1 MSTSSNATPDAQ
13 KQGAELAER
22 VLAGDWRA
30 LARAITYIENDHPS
44 AASLA
49 AALYPR
55 TGHAQVLGVT
65 GPPGAGKS
73 TLVDALT
80 ALIRKEGR
88 SVGIVAVDPTSPF
101 TGGAV
106 LGDRVRMQ
114 RHAGDPGVFIRSM
127 ASRRSAGGL
136 APATRDVVRALDAFG
151 RDIVLVETVGVGQ
164 IELEIMKVADT
175 VIVVTV
181 PGLGDGVQTIKAGLL
196 EIADIF
202 VVNMA
207 DRPGAHQ
214 TVADLKIMLTLG
226 GAEER
231 RRRWKPPVLET
242 IATDGTGIEEVWAA
256 CQRHHQVLE
265 ADERMGRSRDRL
277 REEVVEAVQRRIGE
291 IVAGQLSRDGDM
303 EPVLAAV
310 LRREIDPRAAAHQIV
325 AKHLGSAGHS

>member
-1 MSTSSNATPDAQ
+1 MPTTGRPSDSGGQHGVD
-13 KQGAELAER
+13 LANR
-22 VLAGDWRA
+22 VLDGDWRA
-30 LARAITYIENDHPS
+30 LARAITHVENDHPD
-44 AASLA
+44 AAALA
-49 AALYPR
+49 ATLYPR
-55 TGHAQVLGVT
+55 TGHAHVIGVT

-73 TLVDALT
+73 TLVDVLT
-80 ALIRKEGR
+80 AIIRKEGLT
-88 SVGIVAVDPTSPF
+88 VGIVAVDPTSPF

-114 RHAGDPGVFIRSM
+114 RHAGDQGVFIRSM

-151 RDIVLVETVGVGQ
+151 RDIILVETVGVGQ
-164 IELEIMKVADT
+164 IELEIMRVADT

-207 DRPGAHQ
+207 DRAGAHQ

-231 RRRWKPPVLET
+231 RRRWKPPVIET
-242 IATDGTGIEEVWAA
+242 IATAGTGIDKLWEA
-256 CQRHHQVLE
+256 CQQHRQVLD
-265 ADERMGRSRDRL
+265 ADQRMGRAHDRL
-277 REEVVEAVQRRIGE
+277 RQEVIEAVQRRIGE
-291 IVAGQLSRDGDM
+291 RVEAELSSDGSM

-310 LRREIDPRAAAHQIV
+310 LRREIDPRAAARKIV
-325 AKHLGSAGHS
+325 AEHFRLR

>member
-1 MSTSSNATPDAQ
+1 MHAPGATADSAHDQ
-13 KQGAELAER
+13 RGFELAKR
-22 VLAGDWRA
+22 VISGDWRA
-30 LARAITYIENDHPS
+30 LARAITLVENDDP
-44 AASLA
+44 AA
-49 AALYPR
+49 AALAKTLYAQ
-55 TGHAQVLGVT
+55 TGRAHIVGVT

-73 TLVDALT
+73 TLVDGLASFIRSQGLT
-80 ALIRKEGR
+80 
-88 SVGIVAVDPTSPF
+88 VGIVAVDPSSPY

-127 ASRRSAGGL
+127 ASRRHPGGL
-136 APATRDVVRALDAFG
+136 APATRDVVRAFDAFG
-151 RDIVLVETVGVGQ
+151 RDVVLVETVGVGQ
-164 IELEIMKVADT
+164 VELEIMKVADT
-175 VIVVTV
+175 IVVVTV

-214 TVADLKIMLTLG
+214 SVADLKIMLTLG

-242 IATDGTGIEEVWAA
+242 VATTGAGVAELWEKCVEH
-256 CQRHHQVLE
+256 RQVLL
-265 ADERMGRSRDRL
+265 ADERMGRSHDRL
-277 REEVVEAVQRRIGE
+277 REEVVEAVQQRIGR
-291 IVAGQLSRDGDM
+291 IVGEQLSKNGSM

-310 LRREIDPRAAAHQIV
+310 LRREIDPRAAAVRIIDE
-325 AKHLGSAGHS
+325 HLKRT